1 MEYIWDKLWWWWCLW
16 QSVRTNNFWNGKW
29 SLFFARA
36 LADFVNNKEMNTE
49 RGKLFKRPEKSP
61 PTNSPGM
68 DVSPFP
74 GMGRENCGIINEI
87 LTLREENNRNSHCSR
102 HFFDWQVAPS
112 PLVPYSLNSHC
123 HLNNYLKSPTRYYW
137 IYCLGTGGPAAL
149 KIFKVRNSCPFVI
162 KKEDIASTEKC
173 CSLFSECYTI
183 SLEINF

>member
-1 MEYIWDKLWWWWCLW
+1 MEYIWDKLGWWWCLW

-49 RGKLFKRPEKSP
+49 GGKLFKRPEKSP

-87 LTLREENNRNSHCSR
+87 LTLREENNRNSHYSR
-102 HFFDWQVAPS
+102 HFFDWQVAHLRWCPIHWTVTVTWTIIWRVLHVTIGFIVWG
-112 PLVPYSLNSHC
+112 LVALRH
-123 HLNNYLKSPTRYYW
+123 LKSSKYIT
-137 IYCLGTGGPAAL
+137 LVL
-149 KIFKVRNSCPFVI
+149 
-162 KKEDIASTEKC
+162 
-173 CSLFSECYTI
+173 
-183 SLEINF
+183 